1 MSRNMYGMEINP
13 FEENNFV
20 NISNTSVFYND
31 EIKKSLK
38 LILSKGEAQFQMYLK
53 EQLIDRT
60 KSVDAPIK
68 KNNYKLP
75 KIANDAIKEKLTY
88 SPAIM
93 NKLRECIRVQA
104 GKAKELF
111 KTELLP
117 KVLLKMRIPFILV
130 PNPRY

>member
-1 MSRNMYGMEINP
+1 M
-13 FEENNFV
+13 
-20 NISNTSVFYND
+20 
-31 EIKKSLK
+31 L
-38 LILSKGEAQFQMYLK
+38 
-53 EQLIDRT
+53 QL
-60 KSVDAPIK
+60 K

-75 KIANDAIKEKLTY
+75 KNANDAIKEKLTY